1 MHVIRVLLKC
11 LPLLAGPVV
20 LPATADVSL
29 RIMDNT
35 GAEST
40 IYVSAGRCRFE
51 GTGMPGYTVI
61 DTRGQSLVY
70 ADPAKHEYSTLSE
83 AQLRERIGQ
92 VDQLR
97 DSIAPHMDSLRGG
110 LQALS
115 PEQRAMFEQF
125 MAGKAAPA
133 AGAPV
138 QLVAD
143 RGTQRFAGLA
153 CAHHRLVQGG
163 RQVGDACLL
172 QQPGGV
178 MSPEDYTTLSTV
190 LGLLREFS
198 GSAGGLLAAA
208 GNKSALLHG
217 EVNGIPVALRD
228 FSTGESYRVV
238 SASPNRLDNQLFN
251 GYQGYKQVDAPA
263 IPGLF

>member
-1 MHVIRVLLKC
+1 MHVNRMLSKY
-11 LPLLAGPVV
+11 LPLLAGLVV

-29 RIMDNT
+29 RVMDNA

-51 GTGMPGYTVI
+51 ATGMPGYTVI
-61 DTRGQSLVY
+61 DTRKQSLVY
-70 ADPAKHEYSTLSE
+70 ADPAKHEYSYMSE
-83 AQLRERIGQ
+83 AQLRERLGQ

-97 DSIAPHMDSLRGG
+97 ASIAPHMDSLRGG

-133 AGAPV
+133 AGMPV

-143 RGTQRFAGLA
+143 RGTQHFAGLA
-153 CAHHRLVQGG
+153 CAHHKLQQGG

-172 QQPGGV
+172 QRPGGL
-178 MSPEDYTTLSTV
+178 MSPEDFSTLDTV

-198 GSAGGLLAAA
+198 GSAGGLLAQA
-208 GNKSALLHG
+208 GNKSALLQG
-217 EVNGIPVALRD
+217 DIKGIPVALRD
-228 FSTGESYRVV
+228 FGTGESYRVV
-238 SASPNRLDNQLFN
+238 SASPNRLDDRLFN
-251 GYQGYKQVDAPA
+251 GYRGYQQVDVPA